1 MASWVLIKSLTSL
14 RAELDKIAPKRSK
27 VSDGSIGD
35 AKHKTESSDHNPD
48 DTAGSRTPGTDR
60 DSIPEVH
67 AIDATEDLRQPGWS
81 MDRVVQI
88 VVLRHRTGLDD
99 RLQNVIHKGIIWSRS
114 WGWTARK
121 YNGTDQHYGHAH
133 FSGRYGSGS
142 TNSNPE
148 NDTKPWGLLA
158 ADGDDDMDATEARE
172 AAKLGMY
179 DALKMAA
186 LATDGDASNDTPT
199 SRQLKGFI
207 NTLLD
212 ARINAAVKPLGE
224 KIDKLLAAQNIN

>member
-1 MASWVLIKSLTSL
+1 MANWVLIKSLTSL

-27 VSDGSIGD
+27 ISDGSIGD
-35 AKHKTESSDHNPD
+35 KPHQQESSDHNVD
-48 DTAGSRTPGTDR
+48 DTKGSRTPYTDT

-67 AIDATEDLRQPGWS
+67 AIDATEALNQAGWS

-88 VVLRHRTGLDD
+88 LVLRHRNGQDD
-99 RLQNVIHKGIIWSRS
+99 RLQNIIHKGIIWSRS

-121 YNGTDQHYGHAH
+121 YNGADQHYGHAH

-142 TNSNPE
+142 TNANPE

-158 ADGDDDMDATEARE
+158 ADGDDMDKTEGRE
-172 AAKLGMY
+172 AATLGFY

-186 LATDGDASNDTPT
+186 LATDSDASNDTPT

-212 ARINAAVKPLGE
+212 ARINAAVKPLNE
-224 KIDKLLAAQNIN
+224 KIDKLLAAQNIK